1 MCTCGRMGLIMTK
14 LRSNLLTITLDAL
27 MMLYINGPSME
38 QVVELVAADKDPAMT
53 FSPTVNLLELC
64 KRALKKRC
72 AAASQ
77 GLDFDCLGPSGL
89 GSEAQNRA

>member
-38 QVVELVAADKDPAMT
+38 QVVELVAADKDPAMA
-53 FSPTVNLLELC
+53 FRRP
-64 KRALKKRC
+64 
-72 AAASQ
+72 
-77 GLDFDCLGPSGL
+77 
-89 GSEAQNRA
+89 

>member
-38 QVVELVAADKDPAMT
+38 QVVALVAADKDPAMAS
-53 FSPTVNLLELC
+53 SPTVNLLELA
-64 KRALKKRC
+64 RR
-72 AAASQ
+72 
-77 GLDFDCLGPSGL
+77 
-89 GSEAQNRA
+89 R